1 MVSITPIIHSHQIRL
16 RPPVVMLN
24 LAQVSFQST
33 PMNTPCTFMD
43 DIKVNNHL
51 AINAGV
57 RYSHIFPV
65 GTYTSKLDGTQ
76 YGTFKPAI
84 TYTGLEPRLNFKY
97 KTGET
102 SSVKGGI
109 TFTNQYLHLVSNSS
123 STLPTDIWVPST
135 EIVKPQRGIQMLWVF
150 QKF

>member
-1 MVSITPIIHSHQIRL
+1 
-16 RPPVVMLN
+16 
-24 LAQVSFQST
+24 
-33 PMNTPCTFMD
+33 MD

-57 RYSHIFPV
+57 RYSIFSQLGP
-65 GTYTSKLDGTQ
+65 YTSKLDGTQ

-102 SSVKGGI
+102 SSMKGGI

-135 EIVKPQRGIQMLWVF
+135 EIVKPQRGIQYALGFSKILITTLMKPRW
-150 QKF
+150 KYITGI